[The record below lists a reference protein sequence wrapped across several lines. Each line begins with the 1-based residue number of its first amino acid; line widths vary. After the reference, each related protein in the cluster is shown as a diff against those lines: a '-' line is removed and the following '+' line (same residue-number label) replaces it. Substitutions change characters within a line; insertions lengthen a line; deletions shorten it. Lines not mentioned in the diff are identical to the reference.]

1 MTSPESILPGP
12 YIQLATALGGAIL
25 AATWLSLILWT
36 ARDIRA
42 RCGRRA
48 AHHPRLVPLPA
59 PPPCAYARGGISI
72 QPGRRSADLGP
83 RRADD
88 LPRLRPAGGTRLADL
103 PGLLD
108 RPAQT
113 LHRLRADA
121 RSHLERVPVL
131 RNRDRRQGNRG
142 IRRELVNRHCEERS
156 DEAIPSFL
164 KSEEI
169 ASLPSVARNDLAY
182 PNPPFV
188 NANFPA

>member
-42 RCGRRA
+42 RSDDRLA
-48 AHHPRLVPLPA
+48 QILAVIAVALLNHPRSVSLSASA
-59 PPPCAYARGGISI
+59 PFADARGRVSI
-72 QPGRRSADLGP
+72 QPGRRSADLDP

-131 RNRDRRQGNRG
+131 RDRDRRQGNRNTG
-142 IRRELVNRHCEERS
+142 GRLINPLEQGRGNASPLHLFRS
-156 DEAIPSFL
+156 S
-164 KSEEI
+164 
-169 ASLPSVARNDLAY
+169 Y
-182 PNPPFV
+182 PNPPFLK
-188 NANFPA
+188 AAFPA